1 MEENKICED
10 IGYKLIEELMDFASQ
25 RKTAEEIMH
34 FVNISFEY
42 SFGATAIMFLHKKY
56 DEVESVKIS
65 RGYSNL
71 FIKKINENPPLNI
84 IETLTRLKG
93 GLFINFKTKK
103 EEYDKYGD
111 LLEHENV
118 AELYGY
124 ELKTPYSD
132 SYFVITYSV
141 NGFQNCCLDKI
152 KVFDTFFA
160 ILAYILNSDRSIQV
174 MRDCSQVDYVS
185 GLNNFKYFHEKLFQ
199 EMQKAAKDG
208 SKLSVGLISIN
219 QLNKLNS
226 VSGHTAGD
234 KNISIIA
241 NIIKKNIRAFDT
253 ASRYGNKF
261 IILFPNISK
270 EETKDVVRKV
280 FDEVEDSFKKDGQDI
295 LSLNAGVSE
304 FPGDGGNERT
314 ILDIAEGRRI
324 DAKREKKWA
333 VI

>member
-1 MEENKICED
+1 MEENKNCED
-10 IGYKLIEELMDFASQ
+10 TGYKLIEELMEFASQ
-25 RKTAEEIMH
+25 KKTAEEVMH
-34 FVNISFEY
+34 FVNIAFEY

-56 DEVESVKIS
+56 DAGESVKIS
-65 RGYSNL
+65 RGYSNF
-71 FIKKINENPPLNI
+71 FIKKINENPPYKI
-84 IETLTRLKG
+84 IETLAHLKG
-93 GLFINFKTKK
+93 GLFIDFKK
-103 EEYDKYGD
+103 EKEKYDEYKG

-118 AELYGY
+118 SELYAY

-132 SYFVITYSV
+132 SYFVIVYSV
-141 NGFQNCCLDKI
+141 KGFKNCCFDKV
-152 KVFDTFFA
+152 KVFDTFFS
-160 ILAYILNSDRSIQV
+160 ILAYILNSERSIQV

-261 IILFPNISK
+261 IILFPNVGK
-270 EETKDVVRKV
+270 EEAKTAIKKI
-280 FDEVEDSFKKDGQDI
+280 FGETEDSFKKDGQDI

-324 DAKREKKWA
+324 DAKREKRWA